1 MENARQSFNKI
12 MRYEKPERMFNWN
25 RPFGFYADKMAT
37 QFWHQTIERWHGEG
51 LPLEVNSPAKVNDFF
66 GADRSLRVLLRT
78 GVWPER
84 EKEVVEEVGDFE
96 VFYDADGALVRQFK
110 GAKYEAAMPE
120 HIQYPVTNRSEW
132 EIFKKERLDPE
143 APGRECF
150 EIVLDGEILLTSSSG
165 AENFAQAQEI
175 IRESRW
181 PVEITVGSQFGWVR
195 NWMGLTGLSYM
206 LYDDEGLVADMLNHL
221 ASLSE
226 SVVTHF
232 LDALKVK
239 IDYATWWEDMAYN
252 NGPLIHPNFFESLAV
267 PNYRRVNDTLYSR
280 GIDIIGVDS
289 DGNLDKL
296 IPLWLDGGI
305 NFVYP
310 NEVAAGNDVA
320 VTRKKYGQDMRLVG
334 GVDKRTLAQGKAVI
348 QEELDRRLPLVAEGG
363 YLPSVDHSV
372 PPDISYENYKFFV
385 ERYQRE
391 CAEHINKMDV
401 NK

>member
-1 MENARQSFNKI
+1 
-12 MRYEKPERMFNWN
+12 
-25 RPFGFYADKMAT
+25 
-37 QFWHQTIERWHGEG
+37 
-51 LPLEVNSPAKVNDFF
+51 
-66 GADRSLRVLLRT
+66 
-78 GVWPER
+78 
-84 EKEVVEEVGDFE
+84 
-96 VFYDADGALVRQFK
+96 
-110 GAKYEAAMPE
+110 
-120 HIQYPVTNRSEW
+120 
-132 EIFKKERLDPE
+132 
-143 APGRECF
+143 
-150 EIVLDGEILLTSSSG
+150 
-165 AENFAQAQEI
+165 
-175 IRESRW
+175 
-181 PVEITVGSQFGWVR
+181 
-195 NWMGLTGLSYM
+195 
-206 LYDDEGLVADMLNHL
+206 
-221 ASLSE
+221 
-226 SVVTHF
+226 
-232 LDALKVK
+232 
-239 IDYATWWEDMAYN
+239 
-252 NGPLIHPNFFESLAV
+252 SLAV